1 MKRRLYKPIFL
12 ALAVLLL
19 ATALLPFAQAQAL
32 EPSHLDI
39 PESQDQYW
47 VGFWLALA
55 FDDYTD
61 FHLWYKLITPEEFD
75 RLTKDD
81 GSNYTT
87 QQSTGTLSDT
97 DVTYTL
103 GSPTDTW
110 SHEWT
115 DDELANGAF
124 RMKVEADCGS
134 QCSSNRKAEID
145 LAQVK
150 YKKVSGTIYEYFVI
164 RF

>member
-1 MKRRLYKPIFL
+1 LKRRLYKPIFL

-87 QQSTGTLSDT
+87 HWGHS
-97 DVTYTL
+97 
-103 GSPTDTW
+103 
-110 SHEWT
+110 WT
-115 DDELANGAF
+115 DDELSDGTF

-145 LAQVK
+145 LVQVK